1 MYIVRG
7 EPQILLNRR
16 VGAATIPTCR
26 LPSQAFL
33 MDGIWDRDLALVDG
47 RSASGHGQTRI
58 RKNAAVSSR
67 TNICINAGR
76 DAGPR

>member
-1 MYIVRG
+1 
-7 EPQILLNRR
+7 
-16 VGAATIPTCR
+16 
-26 LPSQAFL
+26 